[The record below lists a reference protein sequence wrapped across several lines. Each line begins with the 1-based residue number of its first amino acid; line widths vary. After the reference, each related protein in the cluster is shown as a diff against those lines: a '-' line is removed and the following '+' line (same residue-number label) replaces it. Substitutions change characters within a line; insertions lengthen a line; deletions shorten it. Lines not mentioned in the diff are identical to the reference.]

1 MSAISLTALSK
12 LTLGHEFGTHDR
24 PHIVGRMAYAAR
36 HPPPHLERFPPR
48 PHRFASTSTRAAWSS
63 RPQVRPPCR
72 HPAISARAF
81 SARPATAGIE
91 GGVAWGGCLGRRLL
105 VPGSGP
111 LHLGPDHRGTW
122 VLTIGS
128 KAAGEAA
135 GISWLSPFTRGP
147 PPTLCLTDKAS
158 VAMAPT
164 RLTNAWAEPL
174 NRRIPR
180 GCATKTRPSRP
191 IGGRCRGSE

>member
-72 HPAISARAF
+72 HPAVGARAF

-91 GGVAWGGCLGRRLL
+91 GGVAWGGDAWVGASSYQDPAPC
-105 VPGSGP
+105 
-111 LHLGPDHRGTW
+111 TW